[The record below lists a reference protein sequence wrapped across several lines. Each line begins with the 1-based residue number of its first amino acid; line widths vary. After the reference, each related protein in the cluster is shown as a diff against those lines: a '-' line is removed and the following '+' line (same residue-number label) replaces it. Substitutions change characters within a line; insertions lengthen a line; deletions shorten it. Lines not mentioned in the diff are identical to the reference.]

1 MPFYQQDYLLQ
12 KEKEV
17 TVLPGLG
24 CLWTPIVRR
33 IAELLVGVRSCEQVV
48 VS

>member
-1 MPFYQQDYLLQ
+1 MPFCQQDYLLQ
-12 KEKEV
+12 KEKKE
-17 TVLPGLG
+17 TVFPGRG
-24 CLWTPIVRR
+24 CPWTPIVRG